1 MAIKPVFVSTYPP
14 RECGIATF
22 TQDLVN
28 AIEKYNDVRRC
39 YIIALSKDKHIYDN
53 RVIYDINQDK
63 FSNYVKAANLIN
75 MSDIDV
81 VVIEHEY
88 GIFGGEDGDY
98 IIPFVKLIKKP
109 IITTFHTV
117 LKNPTAK
124 QFEILK
130 KLADAS
136 FKVITM
142 AKTTKDILMEVYDIE
157 EEKIEIVHHG
167 VPYMELEDRET
178 LKEKYGLK
186 GRKVI
191 STFGL
196 ISPGKGLEYAI
207 EAMDKVRK
215 EFPEAVYLILG
226 QTHPNIKRI
235 KGEEYRE
242 KLMNMVKELKLE
254 NNVQFVDK
262 YLTKVEIMEY
272 LRLSDIYLT
281 PYIGR
286 EQAVSGT
293 LAYAI
298 GSGKAIVSTPYT
310 YAQEMLSSDR
320 GVLVEFEDAQ
330 SIADGIL
337 MLLKDESL
345 RKEIERKTLEIGK
358 EMYWHNVA
366 KRMIDI
372 FYDVVEINKKVG
384 VIA

>member
-1 MAIKPVFVSTYPP
+1 MSIKPVFVSTYPP

-28 AIEKYNDVRRC
+28 AIEKYNDVRYC
-39 YIIALSKDKHIYDN
+39 YVIALSKDKHIYNN
-53 RVIYDINQDK
+53 RVLYDISQDK

-75 MSDIDV
+75 MSDVDV
-81 VVIEHEY
+81 VIIEHEY

-98 IIPFVKLIKKP
+98 VIPFVKLIKKP

-117 LKNPTAK
+117 LKNPTTK

-130 KLADAS
+130 KLSDAS
-136 FKVITM
+136 YKVITM
-142 AKTTKDILMEVYDIE
+142 AKSTKEILTDVYNVE

-167 VPYMELEDRET
+167 VPYMNLDDKEALLKKYQLEG
-178 LKEKYGLK
+178 K
-186 GRKVI
+186 KVI

-207 EAMDKVRK
+207 KAMDKVRQH
-215 EFPEAVYLILG
+215 FPEVVYLILG

-235 KGEEYRE
+235 KGEEYRD
-242 KLMNMVKELKLE
+242 KLINLVKDLGLE
-254 NNVQFVDK
+254 HNVMFVDR
-262 YLTKVEIMEY
+262 YLTKKEIMEY

-310 YAQEMLSSDR
+310 YAREMLSDGR
-320 GVLVEFEDAQ
+320 GILVEFEDSF

-337 MLLKDESL
+337 TLLKDQKL
-345 RKEIERKTLEIGK
+345 RQQIEKKTLEIGRQ
-358 EMYWHNVA
+358 MYWHNVA

-372 FYDVVEINKKVG
+372 FYDVAKIQKKVG

>member
-1 MAIKPVFVSTYPP
+1 MSIKPVFVSTYPP

-28 AIEKYNDVRRC
+28 AIEKYNDVKYC
-39 YIIALSKDKHIYDN
+39 YVIALSKDKHIYDN
-53 RVIYDINQDK
+53 RVLYDINQDK
-63 FSNYVKAANLIN
+63 FSNYVKAVNLIN

-98 IIPFVKLIKKP
+98 IVPFVKLIRKP

-136 FKVITM
+136 YKVITM
-142 AKTTKDILMEVYDIE
+142 AKTTKEILMDVYDVE
-157 EEKIEIVHHG
+157 EEKIEVVHHG
-167 VPYMELEDRET
+167 VPYMELEDKEI
-178 LKEKYGLK
+178 LKKKYNLDGK
-186 GRKVI
+186 KVI

-207 EAMDKVRK
+207 QAMDRVRK
-215 EFPEAVYLILG
+215 EFEDAVYLILG

-235 KGEEYRE
+235 KGEEYRD
-242 KLMNMVKELKLE
+242 KLVNMVRELKLE
-254 NNVQFVDK
+254 DNVVFVDK
-262 YLTKVEIMEY
+262 YLTKREIMEY

-310 YAQEMLSSDR
+310 YAQEMLSDGR
-320 GVLVEFEDAQ
+320 GMLVEFEDAY
-330 SIADGIL
+330 SIADAIIT
-337 MLLKDESL
+337 LLKDENL
-345 RKEIERKTLEIGK
+345 RKEIERRTAEVGK

-372 FYDVVEINKKVG
+372 FYDVVELNKKVG